1 MKTTIF
7 NGILFYSLKDYEGLY
22 SISKCGKM
30 LSHRKHQ
37 PNGGFRKEK
46 ILSTSINKS
55 GYETVRLTKKSESI
69 TKTVHRLLLKNFIEN
84 FENFEEIN
92 HIDGNKLNNNLNNL
106 EWCTKNHNIKHAW
119 DNKLLVPSVKFIE
132 RAKKSFLKNFAD
144 KQRKLNNQLAN
155 EIKNRYLNEK
165 ISMKKLGKDFGVS
178 SQTICNII
186 HGKIYLV

>member
-55 GYETVRLTKKSESI
+55 GYEVVRISKDSISI
-69 TKTVHRLLLKNFIEN
+69 TKTLHRLLLKNFIEN
-84 FENFEEIN
+84 INNLKAIN
-92 HIDGNKLNNNLNNL
+92 HKDGKLN
-106 EWCTKNHNIKHAW
+106 
-119 DNKLLVPSVKFIE
+119 
-132 RAKKSFLKNFAD
+132 
-144 KQRKLNNQLAN
+144 
-155 EIKNRYLNEK
+155 Y
-165 ISMKKLGKDFGVS
+165 
-178 SQTICNII
+178 
-186 HGKIYLV
+186 

>member
-55 GYETVRLTKKSESI
+55 GYEVVRISKDSISI
-69 TKTVHRLLLKNFIEN
+69 TKTLHRLLLKNFIEN
-84 FENFEEIN
+84 INNLKAIN
-92 HIDGNKLNNNLNNL
+92 HKDGNKLNNNLNNL
-106 EWCTKNHNIKHAW
+106 EWCSFSDNLKHAW
-119 DNKLLVPSVKFIE
+119 KTKLLVPSEKFSK
-132 RAKKSFLKNFAD
+132 RASIQFLKNFAD
-144 KQRKLNNQLAN
+144 KQRKLNNELAN
-155 EIKNRYLNEK
+155 QIKNRYLTEK
-165 ISMKKLGKDFGVS
+165 ISMKKLGKDFNVS
-178 SQTICNII
+178 SQTVCNII